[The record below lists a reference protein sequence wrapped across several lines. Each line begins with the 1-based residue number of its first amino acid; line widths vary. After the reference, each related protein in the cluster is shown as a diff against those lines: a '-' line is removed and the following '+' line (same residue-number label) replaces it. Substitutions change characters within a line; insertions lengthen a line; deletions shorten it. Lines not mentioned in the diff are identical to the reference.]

1 MTEVKKLNSLENLLS
16 LSLNGNPIESI
27 KGYRLFVLGIMF
39 QRHEILRKLDS
50 VYITKKEFE
59 SQYLWNNKLQKK
71 NINYK
76 RLMPS
81 DPTYPKKPPV
91 KEEEENSNK

>member
-1 MTEVKKLNSLENLLS
+1 LLS

-27 KGYRLFVLGIMF
+27 KGYRLYVLGIMY
-39 QRHEILRKLDS
+39 QKYEVLKKLDS

-59 SQYLWNNKLQKK
+59 AQYLLNNELQK

-81 DPTYPKKPPV
+81 DPTYPKKPPA
-91 KEEEENSNK
+91 KEEEENLNKWNYLVLAIL